1 MAKNLDKIS
10 TGKSEQKEVCVVN
23 YNEVV
28 RDTFAR
34 SENVP
39 FSLVLVRLRSI
50 NAIGIPPKSLH
61 IS

>member
-34 SENVP
+34 SENVL
-39 FSLVLVRLRSI
+39 FILVLV
-50 NAIGIPPKSLH
+50 
-61 IS
+61 

>member
-10 TGKSEQKEVCVVN
+10 TGKSVCRN

-61 IS
+61 IL